1 MQNPPKRWKI
11 FTSKKG
17 CEDVYGF
24 PKKFPVILPEN
35 DGGNGGGGVEVPV
48 EKMRVERSVWENE
61 KKERKEVKWKSR
73 PRDSGGARILV

>member
-1 MQNPPKRWKI
+1 MQNPPKRWKN

-24 PKKFPVILPEN
+24 PKEFSVILPEN
-35 DGGNGGGGVEVPV
+35 DGGNGGGVVEVPV

-61 KKERKEVKWKSR
+61 KNERKEVKWKSR
-73 PRDSGGARILV
+73 PRENG